1 MGKQINLSGVE
12 NPYPSTLSKN
22 ILLSKESSGKEIR
35 HYEFDLGDS
44 GISYEAG
51 DALNVMPVN
60 DEELVKGIL
69 VRLNIEEGLILM
81 EKT

>member
-12 NPYPSTLSKN
+12 KIHYPSTLSKN

-60 DEELVKGIL
+60 DEELG
-69 VRLNIEEGLILM
+69 
-81 EKT
+81 